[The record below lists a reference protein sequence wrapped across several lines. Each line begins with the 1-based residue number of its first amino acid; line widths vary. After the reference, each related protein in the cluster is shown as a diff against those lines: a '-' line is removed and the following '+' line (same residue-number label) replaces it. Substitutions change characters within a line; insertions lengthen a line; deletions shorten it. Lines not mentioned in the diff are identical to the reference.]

1 MARISN
7 TAFSI
12 AALGLL
18 LVCLPPVAT
27 GATGQPSSSH
37 DLKIAAIDV
46 EGGSSVLFVT
56 PEGKSLLIDTGW
68 PPGIGGPRPA
78 AGAPPPPPSESSAD
92 KIVAAAHSL
101 GIRKIDY
108 LIVTHYHVDHLGG
121 FKSLMDKI
129 EIDHFIDHGP
139 NMETPPPN
147 MPPAFA
153 SFATKVLYGDY
164 LKLIQG
170 KDHLVPHTGDTLD
183 IGSMHLTFVSVA
195 AKVLPAALPGAG
207 APNPDC
213 AGVQDMARDGGAE
226 NHYSVATLITF
237 GKTRIAEFGD
247 LSWNEEVKL
256 LCPTNKVGP
265 VDLYF
270 VTQHGMDLSS
280 SPPTR
285 ALDPIVTIM
294 GNGATKGGDK
304 APMEMVKSY
313 HHYKDAFWMLHED
326 VRFPDLDP
334 DASYIA
340 NLNVVPDKSYSLL
353 ATITPGGEITI
364 TNQRNDFRK
373 TYRARGDM

>member
-1 MARISN
+1 MSFASKPVLG
-7 TAFSI
+7 A
-12 AALGLL
+12 AALAGFTLL
-18 LVCLPPVAT
+18 SPAAQQAT
-27 GATGQPSSSH
+27 AQSSSR

-46 EGGSSVLFVT
+46 EGGSAVLFVT

-78 AGAPPPPPSESSAD
+78 PGAPPPPPSASSAD

-101 GIRKIDY
+101 GLTKIDY
-108 LIVTHYHVDHLGG
+108 LISTHYHVDHMGG
-121 FKSLMDKI
+121 FKSLMEKI

-139 NMETPPPN
+139 NAETPPPN
-147 MPPAFA
+147 INPNFAAF
-153 SFATKVLYGDY
+153 STATLYNDY
-164 LKLIQG
+164 LKLIAG

-195 AKVLPAALPGAG
+195 AKVLSTPLPGAG

-226 NHYSVATLITF
+226 NHYSVSTLITF

-247 LSWNEEVKL
+247 LSWNEEIKL

-265 VDLYF
+265 VDVYF
-270 VTQHGMDLSS
+270 VTQHGMDISS

-304 APMEMVKSY
+304 DPMNMVRSY
-313 HHYKDAFWMLHED
+313 RHIQDAFWMLHED
-326 VRFPDLDP
+326 VRFPELDP
-334 DASYIA
+334 RADFIA
-340 NLNVVPDKSYSLL
+340 NLNQVPDNNYPLL
-353 ATITPGGEITI
+353 VSVTPGGDITV
-364 TNQRNDFRK
+364 TNKRNNFSK
-373 TYRARGDM
+373 TYKARSAQ